1 MRKKRL
7 RRIAGI
13 GNRAIGS
20 RFGAARYGG
29 HNSPMTHVSPPAV
42 TDPTSSANF
51 PEEAFTAREERLRTL
66 MVRAQTGDEA
76 AYRVLLTELSEHLRG
91 YFRRRLT
98 TMAGDAED
106 LVQETLL
113 AIHNQRHTYDR
124 SRPLTTW
131 FYAIARYKLVDFLRR
146 HGRREGLTDP
156 IDDDFSQK
164 LSGDE
169 PDATDARRDLQQLL
183 EALPERQR
191 QSVVYVKIEGRS
203 VAETATL
210 TGMSESA
217 IKVNV
222 HRALKALAAKVRGSK

>member
-1 MRKKRL
+1 VEQT
-7 RRIAGI
+7 AF
-13 GNRAIGS
+13 
-20 RFGAARYGG
+20 RFGGLQQDG
-29 HNSPMTHVSPPAV
+29 HNSPMTPVSSSAV
-42 TDPTSSANF
+42 TGSASAANF
-51 PEEAFTAREERLRTL
+51 SDEVFAEREERLHAL
-66 MVRAQTGDEA
+66 MLQAQAGDEA
-76 AYRVLLTELSEHLRG
+76 AYRVLLTELSDRLRA
-91 YFRRRLT
+91 YYRRRLT

-131 FYAIARYKLVDFLRR
+131 CYAIARYKLVDFLRR
-146 HGRREGLTDP
+146 RGRREGLTDP
-156 IDDDFSQK
+156 IDDDFSQA
-164 LSGDE
+164 LSADE
-169 PDATDARRDLQQLL
+169 SDVTDSRRDLQQLL
-183 EALPERQR
+183 DALPERQR
-191 QSVVYVKIEGRS
+191 LSVVHVKIEGRS